1 MAHRCLDCKNII
13 DGTDI
18 DLTIGCP
25 ICGCR
30 KFEYVRS
37 KKATKP
43 GITVAEY
50 VSQAAAREPQPVVS
64 EPQPAH
70 EHKHEDIGI
79 DYVKARAVAKPEVKA
94 KTEAKAEHKAKAP
107 AAKKAHNDRIES
119 VRILEKGHYDINLPM
134 LLNRKELV
142 MSREDGVYIV
152 DLPSALKAPH
162 KKKK

>member
-1 MAHRCLDCKNII
+1 LDCKNII
-13 DGTDI
+13 DGTAI
-18 DLTIGCP
+18 DLAKGCP

-30 KFEYVRS
+30 KFEYVRT
-37 KKATKP
+37 KKAVKP

-50 VSQAAAREPQPVVS
+50 VSQVAAS
-64 EPQPAH
+64 EPQPILP
-70 EHKHEDIGI
+70 ERKHEDIGI
-79 DYVKARAVAKPEVKA
+79 DYVKARANARPEVKA

-107 AAKKAHNDRIES
+107 AAKKAQNDRIES
-119 VRILEKGHYDINLPM
+119 VRILEKGHYDINLPV

-142 MSREDGVYIV
+142 MSKEDGVYIV

>member
-18 DLTIGCP
+18 DLTKGCP
-25 ICGCR
+25 ICSCR
-30 KFEYVRS
+30 KFEYVRT

-50 VSQAAAREPQPVVS
+50 VAQVAAS
-64 EPQPAH
+64 EPQPIVPAQ
-70 EHKHEDIGI
+70 KHEDPGI
-79 DYVKARAVAKPEVKA
+79 DYVKARPNTKHEVKA
-94 KTEAKAEHKAKAP
+94 KAEAKPEAKAEHKPKAP

-119 VRILEKGHYDINLPM
+119 VRILEQGDYDLNLPM